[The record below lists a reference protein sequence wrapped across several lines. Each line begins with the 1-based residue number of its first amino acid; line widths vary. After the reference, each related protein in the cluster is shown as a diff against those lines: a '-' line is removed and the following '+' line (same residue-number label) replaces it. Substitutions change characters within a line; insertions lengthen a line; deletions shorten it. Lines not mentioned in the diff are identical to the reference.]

1 MGDLARE
8 GGVNGGPRRVRKG
21 RPMDGTIGGGSSS
34 DGRAMSRMELGW
46 GARGGGWA
54 RAERVGPEGVKCWG
68 VA

>member
-1 MGDLARE
+1 
-8 GGVNGGPRRVRKG
+8 
-21 RPMDGTIGGGSSS
+21 MDGTIGGGSSS